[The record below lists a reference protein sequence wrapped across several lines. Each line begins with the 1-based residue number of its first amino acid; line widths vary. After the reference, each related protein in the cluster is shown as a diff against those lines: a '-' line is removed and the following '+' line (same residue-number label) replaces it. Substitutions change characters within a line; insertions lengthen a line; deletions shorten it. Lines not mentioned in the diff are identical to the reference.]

1 MLKDVVNGKES
12 KLLGLKNKNKKQN
25 VMFVIPAAAE
35 CDRNLLLRSTGPVQP
50 VEELD
55 VTGMTLLG
63 QFAPIGE
70 VDL

>member
-1 MLKDVVNGKES
+1 ML
-12 KLLGLKNKNKKQN
+12 
-25 VMFVIPAAAE
+25 FVIPAAAE